1 MTTKSF
7 RYPRFTAP
15 RHIPLNHANDN
26 NPTGGTPPKG
36 PRPVDKLT
44 DAELQALEENFVKK
58 GVVVSKH
65 YALRDVRREL
75 LRRATAG
82 IDGGEVFNHIAS
94 LAGNSPDSLVA
105 YGDLYSRLW
114 PNDLFVGNGSV
125 GRIMK
130 ALDAAICY
138 CVQRGLPCITTLVV
152 KAKDRS
158 LSERAAANIY
168 NTLKGLGVQVGGDVE
183 EFILVQTLAAME
195 VAANFTTPTAA

>member
-1 MTTKSF
+1 MTTKRF
-7 RYPRFTAP
+7 RYPRFTVP

-26 NPTGGTPPKG
+26 NPLGGTPPKG
-36 PRPVDKLT
+36 PQPVDKLT
-44 DAELQALEENFVKK
+44 DAELTILEANFVKK
-58 GVVVSKH
+58 GAVASQH
-65 YALRDVRREL
+65 YALKDVRREL

-94 LAGNSPDSLVA
+94 LAGNSPDCFA
-105 YGDLYSRLW
+105 TYGDLHSRLW
-114 PNDLFVGNGSV
+114 PNDHFVGNGSV

-130 ALDAAICY
+130 ALGAAILY
-138 CVQRGLPCITTLVV
+138 GVQHGLPCITTLVV
-152 KAKDRS
+152 KAKDRT

-183 EFILVQTLAAME
+183 EFILEQTLAAME